1 MDGETEG
8 KAKLTAAWQAAVA
21 RMIEAGYN
29 PADVHETMISVGLSG
44 TRRSRISYM
53 LLVGIGIVG
62 VSALLLFSDLISSD
76 PSAIWRTLSGS
87 RNHNSEQQR
96 DKAPLETRQALVR
109 AHREMET
116 LSGDRARLLT
126 DLTRTAEEIEA
137 LKLEGARALAGSG
150 EAVRAERAEAER
162 LKHDLAA
169 ARSEIEALK
178 LEGARALA
186 GSGEAVR
193 AAEAKGAEQQEAL
206 GRERDEAERLKHD
219 LAAARSEI
227 EALKLEG
234 ARALAASGEAV
245 RAAEAKGAEQ
255 ISQDQT
261 SSELEPQR
269 TISSGLK
276 PDSTAT
282 VSTLSQTSPEQAL
295 LARANTLLKDRDI
308 SGARL
313 VLERAL
319 QAGSSRAAFQLAETY
334 DPRQLTRWRAHG
346 VRGDWAKAEALY
358 LRAHNDGIME
368 AKERIA
374 TIR

>member
-76 PSAIWRTLSGS
+76 PSAIWRTLSRS
-87 RNHNSEQQR
+87 RNHNSEEQR

-116 LSGDRARLLT
+116 LNGDRARLLT

-150 EAVRAERAEAER
+150 EAVRA
-162 LKHDLAA
+162 
-169 ARSEIEALK
+169 
-178 LEGARALA
+178 
-186 GSGEAVR
+186 
-193 AAEAKGAEQQEAL
+193 
-206 GRERDEAERLKHD
+206 
-219 LAAARSEI
+219 
-227 EALKLEG
+227 
-234 ARALAASGEAV
+234 
-245 RAAEAKGAEQ
+245 AEAKGAEQ

-276 PDSTAT
+276 TDFTAT

-295 LARANTLLKDRDI
+295 LARANSLLKDRDI